1 MYETLHGT
9 YLYSIIH
16 LSEIQII
23 WASWV
28 WWWWEGG
35 CFLFNP
41 ATLSARDS
49 LGVFSWEANTS
60 QWTLMTQCL
69 RLRLPLALTS
79 MKGTEVSGL
88 CMTQPADETC
98 LVL

>member
-23 WASWV
+23 WSSWV
-28 WWWWEGG
+28 WGG
-35 CFLFNP
+35 GVLFSIQSGNIICQGQP
-41 ATLSARDS
+41 RS
-49 LGVFSWEANTS
+49 LQLGSKH
-60 QWTLMTQCL
+60 QPRTLMSQCL

-79 MKGTEVSGL
+79 MKGTEVFGL
-88 CMTQPADETC
+88 CVTQPADETC